1 MIRHF
6 FSVLNL
12 HQLSFIGF
20 AAALSAHF
28 HAPFLVD
35 ASAA

>member
-1 MIRHF
+1 
-6 FSVLNL
+6 LNF

-20 AAALSAHF
+20 AAALSANF
-28 HAPFLVD
+28 GAPFSID